1 VAPSPLRMLASL
13 AHPDDESFGPG
24 GTLAL
29 YASRGVEVHLICAT
43 RGDVGTVDPSYLT
56 GFDTVAELR
65 QAELECAGQALGL
78 HVVHQLGYRDSGMPG
93 SPDNQHAHALAA
105 APLEAVVEKV
115 THVIRQVRPQVVITF
130 DPIGGYHHPDH
141 IRMFEATLAAFHAAA
156 DPTRFPDGLEPYRP
170 QKLYYHTFSRR
181 WLKLVVR
188 LMPLLGMNPRAWG
201 RNNDIDL
208 TAVTNHD
215 LPIHAIIDISDSAEA
230 KQLASAC
237 HASQTDEDD
246 SPGFL
251 LNWLRRLGRNQET
264 FMRGY
269 PEPAPGLRETDLF
282 AGVAPA
288 RSSVA
293 NGEAETVGVRRAG
306 L

>member
-1 VAPSPLRMLASL
+1 MSPSTRRMLASL

-29 YASRGVEVHLICAT
+29 YANRGVDVHLICAT

-56 GFDTVAELR
+56 GFANVAELR

-78 HVVHQLGYRDSGMPG
+78 SRIHLLDYRDSGMAG
-93 SPDNQHAHALAA
+93 SPDNQHERALAA
-105 APLEAVVEKV
+105 APLDTIVEQI
-115 THVIRQVRPQVVITF
+115 TRIIRQIRPQVVLTF
-130 DPIGGYHHPDH
+130 DSIGGYHHPDH
-141 IRMFEATLAAFHAAA
+141 IRMHQATVEAFQAAA
-156 DPTRFPDGLEPYRP
+156 DPSRFPNGLEPYQP
-170 QKLYYHTFSRR
+170 QKLYYHTFPRR
-181 WLKLVVR
+181 WLRLLVR
-188 LMPLLGMNPRAWG
+188 LMPLLGMNPKAWG

-208 TAVTNHD
+208 TAITDHD
-215 LPIHAIIDISDSAEA
+215 IPVHAVVDVSETLAA

-251 LNWLRRLGRNQET
+251 LNWLRRLGRNRET

-269 PEPAPGLRETDLF
+269 PAPPAGLRETDLF
-282 AGVAPA
+282 AGVTEPEPALA
-288 RSSVA
+288 RSDQP
-293 NGEAETVGVRRAG
+293 GEKAG
-306 L
+306 SAV